1 MGVYASDMPELTR
14 RRAILGA
21 MSASAAALAGCL
33 VEGDGND
40 DSAGDD
46 TDDSDDSND
55 DDSNNDDETNAAL
68 SDTTLIHRYSD
79 CADGDGGAAVVQ
91 DGASYVVDGLAMAPD
106 PCHEPALRDADFED
120 GDLMVSVDIAQRELG
135 EDEVC
140 MDCQG
145 AVAYDALA
153 EMSEADAVERVLVS
167 HGDQE
172 YELLS
177 DEFSTDPYVYA
188 TDIETTEADCGAEG
202 IDEADATL
210 ENGTLTV
217 TGRRS
222 TSNPCHRAQIE
233 DVSVVGGELNVEV
246 SFVAY
251 EHDDEDGIG
260 GCVACIGEVAYEASV
275 EVLNAE
281 VVEEVVVDHAGGERH
296 KF

>member
-1 MGVYASDMPELTR
+1 
-14 RRAILGA
+14 
-21 MSASAAALAGCL
+21 
-33 VEGDGND
+33 
-40 DSAGDD
+40 
-46 TDDSDDSND
+46 
-55 DDSNNDDETNAAL
+55 
-68 SDTTLIHRYSD
+68 
-79 CADGDGGAAVVQ
+79 
-91 DGASYVVDGLAMAPD
+91 
-106 PCHEPALRDADFED
+106 
-120 GDLMVSVDIAQRELG
+120 MVSVDIAQRELG

-188 TDIETTEADCGAEG
+188 RDIETVEADCGDTG
-202 IDEADATL
+202 VDEADASI
-210 ENGTLTV
+210 EDGTLTV

-222 TSNPCHRAQIE
+222 ASNPCHEARLD

-246 SFVAY
+246 SLVAY
-251 EHDDEDGIG
+251 ENGGEDDIG
-260 GCVACIGEVAYEASV
+260 GCASCIGEIAYEASV
-275 EVLNAE
+275 ELLNAE
-281 VVEEVVVDHAGGERH
+281 DVEEVVVNHVGGERH